1 MTKDELLKQ
10 RELAHGLIS
19 INPNFDI
26 NNREQ
31 LSQIYT
37 PGVSTICKEVEHHPS
52 MVKTLTSVGN
62 SIAVI
67 TDGTAVLGLG
77 NIGTLAG
84 YPIVEAK
91 ALVYKDLAGVN
102 AIPLCVDQ
110 IGCNELI
117 KTIKNISSSFSGIHL
132 EDIKAPEC
140 FYIEDELKK
149 FLNIPVYHD
158 DQHGT
163 AIAVLG
169 ALYNASKV
177 VNKDFSKL
185 KVLILGAG
193 ASGIATAKLLLKAGI
208 EDIILVDKNGALVS
222 GDETL
227 NAPQKEMAKIT
238 NKELKKGTLE
248 EVIKGRDVF
257 IGLSEGNLVTKE
269 MVESMD
275 DDPIIFALA
284 NPTPEIK
291 PEIAKEAGARVIATG
306 GPSYPNQINNILV
319 FPGLFKGL
327 LEAKATDVTYDVMI
341 AVSKKLASLVENP
354 TAEKIIPGVF
364 DGDIVKSVSETVVKN
379 IEK

>member
-110 IGCNELI
+110 IGCDELI

-149 FLNIPVYHD
+149 TLNIPVYHD

-169 ALYNASKV
+169 ALYNASNV

-227 NAPQKEMAKIT
+227 NDPQKEMAKIT

-269 MVESMD
+269 MVESMNE
-275 DDPIIFALA
+275 DPIIFALA

-327 LEAKATDVTYDVMI
+327 LEAKETDVTYGVMI

>member
-37 PGVSTICKEVEHHPS
+37 PGVSTICKEVEHHPN

-117 KTIKNISSSFSGIHL
+117 KTIKNISPSFSGIHL

-140 FYIEDELKK
+140 FYIEEELKK
-149 FLNIPVYHD
+149 TLNIPVYHD

-169 ALYNASKV
+169 ALYNGAKV

-238 NKELKKGTLE
+238 NKKLKKGTLE

-269 MVESMD
+269 MVESMNE
-275 DDPIIFALA
+275 DPIIFALA

-291 PEIAKEAGARVIATG
+291 PEIAKEGGARVIATG

-341 AVSKKLASLVENP
+341 AVGKKLASLVENP

>member
-37 PGVSTICKEVEHHPS
+37 PGVSTICKEVEHHPN

-117 KTIKNISSSFSGIHL
+117 KTIKNISPSFSGIHL

-140 FYIEDELKK
+140 FYIEEELKK
-149 FLNIPVYHD
+149 TLNIPVYHD

-169 ALYNASKV
+169 ALYNGAKV

-269 MVESMD
+269 MVESMN

-291 PEIAKEAGARVIATG
+291 PEIAKEGSARVIATG

-341 AVSKKLASLVENP
+341 AVGKKLASLVENP

>member
-379 IEK
+379 IEN

>member
-10 RELAHGLIS
+10 RELDHGLIS
-19 INPNFDI
+19 IKPNFDI

-110 IGCNELI
+110 IGCDELI

-149 FLNIPVYHD
+149 TLNIPVYHD

-169 ALYNASKV
+169 ALYNASNV

-227 NAPQKEMAKIT
+227 NDPQKEMAKIT

-269 MVESMD
+269 MVESMNE
-275 DDPIIFALA
+275 DPIIFALA

-327 LEAKATDVTYDVMI
+327 LEAKETDVTYGVMI

>member
-149 FLNIPVYHD
+149 TLNIPVYHD

-169 ALYNASKV
+169 ALYNSSKV

-208 EDIILVDKNGALVS
+208 ENIILVDKNGALVS

-269 MVESMD
+269 MVESMNE
-275 DDPIIFALA
+275 DPIIFALA

>member
-37 PGVSTICKEVEHHPS
+37 PGVSTICKEVEHHPN

-117 KTIKNISSSFSGIHL
+117 KTIKNISPSFSGIHL

-140 FYIEDELKK
+140 FYIEEELKK
-149 FLNIPVYHD
+149 TLNIPVYHD

-169 ALYNASKV
+169 ALYNGAKV

-193 ASGIATAKLLLKAGI
+193 ASGIATAKLLLNAGI

-269 MVESMD
+269 MVESMNE
-275 DDPIIFALA
+275 DPIIFALA

-291 PEIAKEAGARVIATG
+291 PEIAKEAGAKVIATG

-341 AVSKKLASLVENP
+341 AVGKKLASLVENP
-354 TAEKIIPGVF
+354 TVEKIIPGVF

>member
-132 EDIKAPEC
+132 EDIMAPEC

-149 FLNIPVYHD
+149 TLNIPVYHD

-379 IEK
+379 IEN

>member
-37 PGVSTICKEVEHHPS
+37 PGVSTICKEVEHHPN

-117 KTIKNISSSFSGIHL
+117 KTIKNISLSFSGIHL

-140 FYIEDELKK
+140 FYIEEELKK
-149 FLNIPVYHD
+149 ALNIPVYHD

-169 ALYNASKV
+169 ALYNGATV

-208 EDIILVDKNGALVS
+208 EDIILVDKNGTLVN

-238 NKELKKGTLE
+238 NKEFKKGTLE

-269 MVESMD
+269 MVESMNN
-275 DDPIIFALA
+275 DPIIFALA

-291 PEIAKEAGARVIATG
+291 PEIAREAGARVIATG

-354 TAEKIIPGVF
+354 DVEKIIPGVF

-379 IEK
+379 IEN

>member
-37 PGVSTICKEVEHHPS
+37 PGVSTICKEVEHHPN

-117 KTIKNISSSFSGIHL
+117 KTIKNISPSFSGIHL

-140 FYIEDELKK
+140 FYIEEELKK
-149 FLNIPVYHD
+149 ILNIPVYHD

-169 ALYNASKV
+169 ALYNGAKV

-269 MVESMD
+269 MVESMN

-291 PEIAKEAGARVIATG
+291 PEIAKEGGARVIATG

-341 AVSKKLASLVENP
+341 AVGKKLASLVENP

>member
-37 PGVSTICKEVEHHPS
+37 PGVSTICKEVEHHPN

-149 FLNIPVYHD
+149 ILNIPVYHD

-238 NKELKKGTLE
+238 NKKLKKGTLE

-379 IEK
+379 IEN

>member
-37 PGVSTICKEVEHHPS
+37 PGVSTICKEVEHHPN

-149 FLNIPVYHD
+149 TLNIPVYHD

-269 MVESMD
+269 MVESMNE
-275 DDPIIFALA
+275 DPIIFALA

>member
-19 INPNFDI
+19 INPNFHI

-37 PGVSTICKEVEHHPS
+37 PGVSTICKEVEHHPD

-117 KTIKNISSSFSGIHL
+117 KTIKNISPSFSGIHL

-140 FYIEDELKK
+140 FYIEEELKK
-149 FLNIPVYHD
+149 TLNIPVYHD

-169 ALYNASKV
+169 ALYNGAKV

-208 EDIILVDKNGALVS
+208 EDIILVDKNGALVN

-238 NKELKKGTLE
+238 NKEFKKGTLE

-269 MVESMD
+269 MVESMNN
-275 DDPIIFALA
+275 DPIIFALA

-291 PEIAKEAGARVIATG
+291 PEIAKEGGARVIATG

-341 AVSKKLASLVENP
+341 AVGKKLASLVENP

-379 IEK
+379 IEN

>member
-37 PGVSTICKEVEHHPS
+37 PGVSTICKEVEHHPN

-117 KTIKNISSSFSGIHL
+117 KTIKNISPSFSGIHL

-140 FYIEDELKK
+140 FYIEEELKK
-149 FLNIPVYHD
+149 TLNIPVYHD

-169 ALYNASKV
+169 ALYNGVKL

-208 EDIILVDKNGALVS
+208 ENIILVDKNGALVS

-269 MVESMD
+269 MVESMNE
-275 DDPIIFALA
+275 DPIIFALA

-291 PEIAKEAGARVIATG
+291 PEIAKEGGARVIATG

-327 LEAKATDVTYDVMI
+327 LEANATDVTYDVMI
-341 AVSKKLASLVENP
+341 AVGKKLASLVENP

-364 DGDIVKSVSETVVKN
+364 DGNIVKSVSETVVKN

>member
-149 FLNIPVYHD
+149 ILNIPVYHD

-208 EDIILVDKNGALVS
+208 EDIILVDNNGALVS

-291 PEIAKEAGARVIATG
+291 HEIAKEAGARVIATG

-379 IEK
+379 IEN

>member
-1 MTKDELLKQ
+1 
-10 RELAHGLIS
+10 
-19 INPNFDI
+19 
-26 NNREQ
+26 
-31 LSQIYT
+31 
-37 PGVSTICKEVEHHPS
+37 

-117 KTIKNISSSFSGIHL
+117 KTIKNISPSFSGIHL

-140 FYIEDELKK
+140 FYIEEELKK
-149 FLNIPVYHD
+149 ALNIPVYHD

-169 ALYNASKV
+169 ALYNGATV

-208 EDIILVDKNGALVS
+208 EDIILVDKNGALVN

-238 NKELKKGTLE
+238 NKEFKKGTLE

-269 MVESMD
+269 MVESMNN
-275 DDPIIFALA
+275 DPIIFALA

-354 TAEKIIPGVF
+354 NVEKIIPGVF

-379 IEK
+379 IEN

>member
-1 MTKDELLKQ
+1 
-10 RELAHGLIS
+10 
-19 INPNFDI
+19 
-26 NNREQ
+26 
-31 LSQIYT
+31 
-37 PGVSTICKEVEHHPS
+37 

-117 KTIKNISSSFSGIHL
+117 KTIKNISPSFSGIHL

-140 FYIEDELKK
+140 FYIEEELKK
-149 FLNIPVYHD
+149 TLNIPVYHD

-169 ALYNASKV
+169 ALYNGAKV

-208 EDIILVDKNGALVS
+208 EDIILVDKNGALVN

-238 NKELKKGTLE
+238 NKEFKKGTLK

-269 MVESMD
+269 MVESMNE
-275 DDPIIFALA
+275 DPIIFALA

-291 PEIAKEAGARVIATG
+291 PEIAKEAGTRVIATG

-341 AVSKKLASLVENP
+341 AVGKKLASLVENP

-379 IEK
+379 IEN

>member
-149 FLNIPVYHD
+149 ALNIPVYHD

-169 ALYNASKV
+169 ALYNVSKV

-269 MVESMD
+269 MVESMN

-284 NPTPEIK
+284 NPIPEIK

>member
-37 PGVSTICKEVEHHPS
+37 PGVSTICKEVEHHPN

-117 KTIKNISSSFSGIHL
+117 KTIKNISPSFSGIHL

-140 FYIEDELKK
+140 FYIEEELKK
-149 FLNIPVYHD
+149 TLNIPVYHD

-169 ALYNASKV
+169 ALYNGAKV

-208 EDIILVDKNGALVS
+208 ENIILVDKNGALVS

-269 MVESMD
+269 MVESMNE
-275 DDPIIFALA
+275 DPIIFALA

-291 PEIAKEAGARVIATG
+291 PEIAKEGGARVIATG

-341 AVSKKLASLVENP
+341 AVGKKLASLVENP

>member
-149 FLNIPVYHD
+149 TLNIPVYHD

-269 MVESMD
+269 MVESMNE
-275 DDPIIFALA
+275 DPIIFALA

>member
-269 MVESMD
+269 MVESMNE
-275 DDPIIFALA
+275 DPIIFALA

>member
-37 PGVSTICKEVEHHPS
+37 PGVSTICKEVEHHPN

-102 AIPLCVDQ
+102 ALPLCVDQ

-117 KTIKNISSSFSGIHL
+117 KTIKNISPSFSGIHL

-140 FYIEDELKK
+140 FYIEEELKK
-149 FLNIPVYHD
+149 TLNIPVYHD

-169 ALYNASKV
+169 ALYNGAKV

-269 MVESMD
+269 MVESMNE
-275 DDPIIFALA
+275 DPIIFALA

-291 PEIAKEAGARVIATG
+291 PEIAKEGGARVIATG

-341 AVSKKLASLVENP
+341 AVGKKLASLVENP

>member
-26 NNREQ
+26 NNRKQ

-37 PGVSTICKEVEHHPS
+37 PGVSTICKEVEHHPN

-67 TDGTAVLGLG
+67 TDGTAVLGFG

-91 ALVYKDLAGVN
+91 ALVYKDLSGVN

-117 KTIKNISSSFSGIHL
+117 KTIKNISPSFSGIHL

-140 FYIEDELKK
+140 FYIEEELKK
-149 FLNIPVYHD
+149 TLNIPVYHD

-169 ALYNASKV
+169 ALYNGAKV

-269 MVESMD
+269 MVESMNE
-275 DDPIIFALA
+275 DPIIFALA

-291 PEIAKEAGARVIATG
+291 PEIAKEGGARVIATG

-327 LEAKATDVTYDVMI
+327 LEANATDVTYDVMI
-341 AVSKKLASLVENP
+341 AVGKKLASLVENP

>member
-117 KTIKNISSSFSGIHL
+117 KTIKNISPSFSGIHL

-140 FYIEDELKK
+140 FYIEEELKK
-149 FLNIPVYHD
+149 TLNIPVYHD

-169 ALYNASKV
+169 ALYNGAKV

-208 EDIILVDKNGALVS
+208 EDIILVDKNGALVN

-238 NKELKKGTLE
+238 NKEFKKGTLK

-269 MVESMD
+269 MVESMNE
-275 DDPIIFALA
+275 DPIIFALA

-291 PEIAKEAGARVIATG
+291 PEIAKEAGTRVIATG

-341 AVSKKLASLVENP
+341 AVGKKLASLVENP

-379 IEK
+379 IEN

>member
-37 PGVSTICKEVEHHPS
+37 PGVSTICKEVEHHPN

-117 KTIKNISSSFSGIHL
+117 KTIKNISPSFSGIHL

-140 FYIEDELKK
+140 FYIEEELKK
-149 FLNIPVYHD
+149 TLNIPVYHD

-169 ALYNASKV
+169 ALYNGAKV

-269 MVESMD
+269 MVESMNE
-275 DDPIIFALA
+275 DPIIFALA

-291 PEIAKEAGARVIATG
+291 PEIAKEGGARVIATG

-341 AVSKKLASLVENP
+341 AVGKKLASLVENP

>member
-149 FLNIPVYHD
+149 ILNIPVYHD

-248 EVIKGRDVF
+248 EIIKGRDVF

-379 IEK
+379 IEN

>member
-149 FLNIPVYHD
+149 TLNIPVYHD

-269 MVESMD
+269 MVESMNE
-275 DDPIIFALA
+275 DPIIFALA
-284 NPTPEIK
+284 NPIPEIK

>member
-37 PGVSTICKEVEHHPS
+37 PGVSTICKEVEHHPN

-149 FLNIPVYHD
+149 TLNIPVYHD

-169 ALYNASKV
+169 ALYNSSKV

-269 MVESMD
+269 MVESMNE
-275 DDPIIFALA
+275 DPIIFALA

>member
-140 FYIEDELKK
+140 FYIEEELKK
-149 FLNIPVYHD
+149 TLNIPVYHD

-379 IEK
+379 IEN

>member
-37 PGVSTICKEVEHHPS
+37 PGVSTICKEVEHHPN

-117 KTIKNISSSFSGIHL
+117 KTIKNISPSFSGIHL

-140 FYIEDELKK
+140 FYIEEELKK
-149 FLNIPVYHD
+149 TLNIPVYHD

-169 ALYNASKV
+169 ALYNGAKV

-208 EDIILVDKNGALVS
+208 EDIILVDKNGALVN

-238 NKELKKGTLE
+238 NKEFKKGTLE

-269 MVESMD
+269 MVESMNN
-275 DDPIIFALA
+275 DPIIFALA

-291 PEIAKEAGARVIATG
+291 PEIAKEGGARVIATG

-341 AVSKKLASLVENP
+341 AVGKKLASLVENP

-379 IEK
+379 IEN

>member
-149 FLNIPVYHD
+149 TLNIPVYHD

-269 MVESMD
+269 MVESMN

-284 NPTPEIK
+284 NPIPEIK
-291 PEIAKEAGARVIATG
+291 PETAQEAGARVIATG

>member
-19 INPNFDI
+19 INPNFHI

-37 PGVSTICKEVEHHPS
+37 PGVSTICKEVEHHPD

-117 KTIKNISSSFSGIHL
+117 KTIKNISPSFSGIHL

-140 FYIEDELKK
+140 FYIEEELKK
-149 FLNIPVYHD
+149 TLNIPVYHD

-169 ALYNASKV
+169 ALYNGAKV

-208 EDIILVDKNGALVS
+208 EDIILVDKNGALVN

-238 NKELKKGTLE
+238 NKEFKKGTLE

-269 MVESMD
+269 MVESMNN
-275 DDPIIFALA
+275 DPIIFALA

-291 PEIAKEAGARVIATG
+291 PEIAKEGGARVIATG

-341 AVSKKLASLVENP
+341 AVGKKLASLVENP

-379 IEK
+379 IED

>member
-37 PGVSTICKEVEHHPS
+37 PGVSTICKEVEHHPN

-117 KTIKNISSSFSGIHL
+117 KTIKNISPSFSGIHL

-140 FYIEDELKK
+140 FYIEEELKK
-149 FLNIPVYHD
+149 TLNIPVYHD

-169 ALYNASKV
+169 ALYNGAKV

-208 EDIILVDKNGALVS
+208 EDIILVDKNGSLVS

-238 NKELKKGTLE
+238 NKELKNGSLE

-269 MVESMD
+269 MVESMNE
-275 DDPIIFALA
+275 DPIIFALA

-291 PEIAKEAGARVIATG
+291 PEIAKEGGARVIATG

-341 AVSKKLASLVENP
+341 AVGKKLASLVENP

>member
-37 PGVSTICKEVEHHPS
+37 PGVSTICKEVEHHPN

-117 KTIKNISSSFSGIHL
+117 KTIKNISPSFSGIHL

-140 FYIEDELKK
+140 FYIEEELKK
-149 FLNIPVYHD
+149 TLNIPVYHD

-163 AIAVLG
+163 AIDVLG
-169 ALYNASKV
+169 ALYNGAKV

-193 ASGIATAKLLLKAGI
+193 ASGISTAKLLLKAGI

-269 MVESMD
+269 MVESMNE
-275 DDPIIFALA
+275 DPIMFALA

-341 AVSKKLASLVENP
+341 AVGKKLASLVENP

>member
-37 PGVSTICKEVEHHPS
+37 PGVSTICKEVEHHPN

-117 KTIKNISSSFSGIHL
+117 KTIKNISLSFSGIHL

-140 FYIEDELKK
+140 FYIEEELKK
-149 FLNIPVYHD
+149 TLNIPVYHD

-169 ALYNASKV
+169 ALYNGAKV

-208 EDIILVDKNGALVS
+208 EDIILVDKNGALVN

-238 NKELKKGTLE
+238 NKEFKKGTLE

-269 MVESMD
+269 MVESMNN
-275 DDPIIFALA
+275 DPIIFALA

-291 PEIAKEAGARVIATG
+291 PEIAKEGGARVIATG

-341 AVSKKLASLVENP
+341 AVGKKLASLVENP

-379 IEK
+379 IEN

>member
-37 PGVSTICKEVEHHPS
+37 PGVSTICKEVEHHPN

-117 KTIKNISSSFSGIHL
+117 KTIKNISPSFSGIHL

-140 FYIEDELKK
+140 FYIEEELKK
-149 FLNIPVYHD
+149 TLNIPVYHD

-169 ALYNASKV
+169 ALYNGAKV

-269 MVESMD
+269 MVESMN

-291 PEIAKEAGARVIATG
+291 PEIAKEGGARVIATG

-341 AVSKKLASLVENP
+341 AVGKKLASLVENP

>member
-37 PGVSTICKEVEHHPS
+37 PGVSTICKEVEHHPN

-117 KTIKNISSSFSGIHL
+117 KTIKNISPSFSGIHL

-140 FYIEDELKK
+140 FYIEEELKK
-149 FLNIPVYHD
+149 TLNIPVYHD

-169 ALYNASKV
+169 ALYNGAKV

-222 GDETL
+222 GNETL

-238 NKELKKGTLE
+238 NKELKKGSLE

-269 MVESMD
+269 MVESMNE
-275 DDPIIFALA
+275 DPIIFALA

-291 PEIAKEAGARVIATG
+291 PEIAKEGGARVIATG

-341 AVSKKLASLVENP
+341 AVGKKLASLVENP

>member
-37 PGVSTICKEVEHHPS
+37 PGVSTICKEVEHHPN

-117 KTIKNISSSFSGIHL
+117 KTIKNISPSFSGIHL

-140 FYIEDELKK
+140 FYIEEELKK
-149 FLNIPVYHD
+149 TLNIPVYHD

-169 ALYNASKV
+169 ALYNGAKV

-238 NKELKKGTLE
+238 NKKLKNGTLE

-269 MVESMD
+269 MVESMNE
-275 DDPIIFALA
+275 DPIIFALA

-291 PEIAKEAGARVIATG
+291 PEIAKEGGARVIATG

-341 AVSKKLASLVENP
+341 AVGKKLASLVENP

>member
-149 FLNIPVYHD
+149 ILNIPVYHD

-269 MVESMD
+269 MVENMNN
-275 DDPIIFALA
+275 DPIIFALA

-379 IEK
+379 IEN